1 MAELSESEKRANS
14 SSSRSS
20 SPPSRHGKDVQNPL
34 TPAPLSF
41 VSSGFPQVGPV
52 QRLERM
58 SCAIGKKSIC
68 FLLPLS
74 FAFPDYRSVLPVVCP
89 RRLLFMKLS
98 LNLASEVTWRILIA
112 IQNLGDEEGLA
123 FGVNEILFAYHLAPI
138 NGHEGCFHLRPRS
151 GLPIVEELPKTDR
164 KRLDFVKK
172 WPERYVFMTLPGSHY
187 RWNFVEG
194 THSAPVE
201 GECNVL
207 QARKL
212 PLEQRRVTHLL
223 SPEVLHRSKLWEDKT
238 EGSPEDP
245 MVAFKK
251 AMDAISARR
260 DSSSRNAS
268 GDGATTSG
276 NKRRMIRRSSDSSP
290 SRVGRP
296 REGVST
302 RSQRLSL
309 TGFLFEGLS
318 DVLSDLKANLF
329 AWMQALPLDKD
340 SPGIIQQ
347 VQSEL
352 LQGSSMNRD
361 EVLELSRQ
369 LSEENS
375 RHVAKELELR
385 YLQAKIRA
393 IEGSVEIASAESLQ
407 LSREKQELEE
417 TIVELRTEAET
428 SKNMTTMAVNS
439 ARIVA
444 RWEVEREWLK
454 GQAQKLNLHKE
465 YSQYKIVVLAEAEF
479 KGIFEPPSFED
490 EPAIPSSRCGSGP
503 AWSVLAKTMFFV
515 CFSGPL
521 NFDGFIA
528 E

>member
-1 MAELSESEKRANS
+1 MAEVSESEKRANS

-41 VSSGFPQVGPV
+41 VSSGFPQVVPH
-52 QRLERM
+52 QRLSERASGGM
-58 SCAIGKKSIC
+58 PEEIAIYE
-68 FLLPLS
+68 
-74 FAFPDYRSVLPVVCP
+74 AFFESGFRGDVPSLIVSLCDYFHISP
-89 RRLLFMKLS
+89 S
-98 LNLASEVTWRILIA
+98 QLNHPAWRILIA

-138 NGHEGCFHLRPRS
+138 NGHEGLRPRS

-164 KRLDFVKK
+164 KGLDFVKK

-223 SPEVLHRSKLWEDKT
+223 SPEVLHRSKLWKDT
-238 EGSPEDP
+238 REGSPEDP

-251 AMDAISARR
+251 ATDAISATR

-290 SRVGRP
+290 SRGGRP
-296 REGVST
+296 RKGVSM
-302 RSQRLSL
+302 RSQRPLL
-309 TGFLFEGLS
+309 TGYSSGGLS
-318 DVLSDLKANLF
+318 EVLADLNANVF
-329 AWMQALPLDKD
+329 ARMQALPLDKD
-340 SPGIIQQ
+340 SLGIIQQ
-347 VQSEL
+347 VQGEL
-352 LQGSSMNRD
+352 LEVLSHLHHLKDRIVLEGLSMNRD
-361 EVLELSRQ
+361 EVSELSRQ
-369 LSEENS
+369 LNEEKS

-385 YLQAKIRA
+385 DLQAKIRA

-444 RWEVEREWLK
+444 RWEVMREWLK
-454 GQAQKLNLHKE
+454 GQA
-465 YSQYKIVVLAEAEF
+465 
-479 KGIFEPPSFED
+479 
-490 EPAIPSSRCGSGP
+490 
-503 AWSVLAKTMFFV
+503 
-515 CFSGPL
+515 
-521 NFDGFIA
+521 
-528 E
+528 